1 MIWLRSE
8 ISSKIKISKREC
20 SQNKS
25 WHGFKNGC
33 RCVLV
38 GDPWW
43 TRVRNFHCGICSINK
58 LSVIWS
64 LIVCCKGWIARNSWK
79 TPSSGNIKLSINSV
93 EGWLFFCLPLWKS
106 ILLLSQGIILVV
118 LILWIGIVVEQIFHG
133 VSGVQKLNSSCI
145 KHVCTAVAESALTIR
160 IARSASRAVLSRWA
174 RSKIHYR
181 NRACKYVSP
190 WTVSCFVLVAL
201 ILSIVTRI
209 PWEREEPSVICWVVI
224 WSCGWTRCTWHAL

>member
-1 MIWLRSE
+1 MIIDYLIQHLNQNLFTNKMIWLRSE

-64 LIVCCKGWIARNSWK
+64 LIVRCKGWIARNSWK
-79 TPSSGNIKLSINSV
+79 TISSGNIKLRVNSV
-93 EGWLFFCLPLWKS
+93 KGWLLLCLPCWHSVLFQGF
-106 ILLLSQGIILVV
+106 ILISFF
-118 LILWIGIVVEQIFHG
+118 GIVVEQILNSFS
-133 VSGVQKLNSSCI
+133 VVQKLNSTSV
-145 KHVCTAVAESALTIR
+145 KHVCTAVAESALTIH
-160 IARSASRAVLSRWA
+160 IASGASCAVLTRWTLCN
-174 RSKIHYR
+174 IHYR
-181 NRACKYVSP
+181 NQACKDVRP
-190 WTVSCFVLVAL
+190 RTVSCFVLVAL
-201 ILSIVTRI
+201 ILSIATR
-209 PWEREEPSVICWVVI
+209 
-224 WSCGWTRCTWHAL
+224 

>member
-93 EGWLFFCLPLWKS
+93 EGWLFVCLPLWKS
-106 ILLLSQGIILVV
+106 ILLLSQGIILYH
-118 LILWIGIVVEQIFHG
+118 L
-133 VSGVQKLNSSCI
+133 SCSNSMDWYC
-145 KHVCTAVAESALTIR
+145 C
-160 IARSASRAVLSRWA
+160 RANFSWCFRC
-174 RSKIHYR
+174 SKIEQQLY
-181 NRACKYVSP
+181 
-190 WTVSCFVLVAL
+190 
-201 ILSIVTRI
+201 
-209 PWEREEPSVICWVVI
+209 
-224 WSCGWTRCTWHAL
+224 